1 VRASLLAL
9 LLAAGAAGAADSIDW
24 SRPPPLG
31 PEPTYTPPVPEQLRL
46 ERGVPLWVISRRD
59 LPLVTVRV
67 IVRNAGSI
75 SDPAGKAGL
84 ANYAADL
91 LDEGA
96 GGLGPVDLAER
107 LERLG
112 TTLRTWAEED
122 AAYVEIQCLAKNL
135 GPSLAIMSQV
145 IIAPAFDPKEAARVK
160 EDLLTA
166 IALRRDHPGAVAHLI
181 LEGAVFGP
189 ESSYGHP
196 TLGTADELKTVTVD
210 EARAFYLKWYGAGAA
225 GIVVAGDVVP
235 ADIKQ
240 LLDAQLGGWRK
251 SPGGGDTG
259 RAGAPSKA
267 RVLVVNRPDA
277 EQSSL
282 LVGGAGIPRGDGR
295 AYALEVLANALGGTL
310 SSRLMHR
317 LREELGYTYGV
328 RAVASYHKAAGLF
341 FVDTSV
347 VTPKTA
353 ESIRE
358 IVRIFDDVRR
368 NGLTPDELVA
378 AKHNLVRS
386 LPQTFESVD
395 GIAGAYSDLFATD
408 LPPDWLVE
416 YPKRIEAVGPA
427 DIKAVAR
434 SFLDTRR
441 MRTVVVGDMTKIR
454 KSLRPFGPMAELTP
468 DGRPK
473 P

>member
-1 VRASLLAL
+1 MRASVLTL
-9 LLAAGAAGAADSIDW
+9 LLVAWPAAAADPIDW

-31 PEPTYTPPVPEQLRL
+31 PEPSYTPPVPELLRL
-46 ERGVPLWVISRRD
+46 ERGLPLWVVARRD

-67 IVRNAGSI
+67 IIRNAGST

-84 ANYAADL
+84 ANYVADL

-96 GGLGPVDLAER
+96 GGLGPVELAER

-122 AAYVEIQCLAKNL
+122 AAYVEIDCLAKNL
-135 GPSLAIMSQV
+135 GPSVAIMSQV
-145 IIAPAFDPKEAARVK
+145 ILAPAFDPKEATRVK
-160 EDLLTA
+160 DDLLTA

-181 LEGAVFGP
+181 LEGAVLGP
-189 ESSYGHP
+189 ESPYGHP
-196 TLGTADELKTVTVD
+196 PLGTADELKTVTLD
-210 EARAFYLKWYGAGAA
+210 HARAFYQEWYGAGAA
-225 GIVVAGDVVP
+225 GVVVAGDVTP
-235 ADIKQ
+235 SDIKQ
-240 LLDAQLGGWRK
+240 LLDAQLGSWRK

-259 RAGAPSKA
+259 RAGSPSKA

-282 LVGGAGIPRGDGR
+282 LVGGPGIPRADAR

-328 RAVASYHKAAGLF
+328 RAVAAYHKAAGLF

-353 ESIRE
+353 DSIRE

-368 NGLTPDELVA
+368 NGLTAVELAA

-386 LPQTFESVD
+386 LPQAFESVD
-395 GIAGAYSDLFATD
+395 DIAGAYSDLLTTD
-408 LPPDWLVE
+408 LPPDWLRH
-416 YPKRIEAVGPA
+416 YPGRIDAVTAA

-434 SFLDTRR
+434 TFLDAKR
-441 MRTVVVGDMTKIR
+441 MRTVVVGDMAKIR
-454 KSLRPFGPMAELTP
+454 KTLRPFGRTVELTP

-473 P
+473 Q